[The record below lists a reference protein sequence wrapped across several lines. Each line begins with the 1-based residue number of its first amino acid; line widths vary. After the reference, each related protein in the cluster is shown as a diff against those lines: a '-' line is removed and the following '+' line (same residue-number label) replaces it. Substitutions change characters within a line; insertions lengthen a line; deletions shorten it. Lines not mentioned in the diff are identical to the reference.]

1 LRTPCEYPTAPVAS
15 SNIVTEDLVF
25 LLEAMGLNTSINFD
39 ALLVAS
45 ALPDVEF
52 YGFTADARL
61 PIGVSSGD

>member
-1 LRTPCEYPTAPVAS
+1 M
-15 SNIVTEDLVF
+15 
-25 LLEAMGLNTSINFD
+25 LEAMGLNTSIDFD